1 MREGRSEWEE
11 KQVKL
16 SHDWYRSHLFI
27 GDLTIKV
34 AGMVGNHAK
43 DNSDQHSG
51 QLLNFIGLGNDAV
64 WREYSWSLSD
74 GNNFT
79 GIYLSLGKMLK
90 LLEGNGRIE
99 SKLLIWWESEQ
110 LRTGGKHPNMM
121 RTWLE
126 NAAVTKYSA
135 FPYHVMPCQHNCY
148 RIPSLEDG
156 YFKIL
161 LVSKSLSL
169 IKPNCS

>member
-16 SHDWYRSHLFI
+16 SRDWYRSHLFI
-27 GDLTIKV
+27 GDLTIS
-34 AGMVGNHAK
+34 GSNGWQ
-43 DNSDQHSG
+43 SCRGQHGSTEWPVPA
-51 QLLNFIGLGNDAV
+51 LSLVWEIRV

>member
-1 MREGRSEWEE
+1 
-11 KQVKL
+11 
-16 SHDWYRSHLFI
+16 
-27 GDLTIKV
+27 
-34 AGMVGNHAK
+34 MVGNHAK
-43 DNSDQHSG
+43 DNIDQHNC
-51 QLLNFIGLGNDAV
+51 QLLNCQWSGKSGNDGV

-110 LRTGGKHPNMM
+110 LRTGGKHPNMT

-135 FPYHVMPCQHNCY
+135 SPYHVMPCQHNCY
-148 RIPSLEDG
+148 RIPNIIPSQEDG
-156 YFKIL
+156 YLYFTS